1 MLNKEMKINM
11 VKYKDE
17 DEGLMK
23 EVKKETGKD
32 EERKQL
38 QIEQDGFKRF
48 NGLIFIPRSMEGKII
63 ERYHDSLREQLQLR
77 EGHQGETR
85 TAEKI
90 QRYLYFP
97 GMSRK
102 IRISENATNV
112 SEERSTQGNRLDL
125 TMDFVSVPEKEGMGQ
140 ILVVTDR
147 FTKFSVLIPV
157 KKTLISLLATMAT
170 RIRHFRS
177 T

>member
-1 MLNKEMKINM
+1 MKERKSQILIEKEGKLMLNKEMKINM

-17 DEGLMK
+17 DEKLME
-23 EVKKETGKD
+23 EVKEETRKD
-32 EERKQL
+32 KERKEL
-38 QIEQDGFKRF
+38 EIEQDGFKRF

-63 ERYHDSLREQLQLR
+63 ERYHDDVR

-102 IRISENATNV
+102 RRNYIRRCDKCQRGKIDTRKPFGLMKDWQHE
-112 SEERSTQGNRLDL
+112 L
-125 TMDFVSVPEKEGMGQ
+125 TRP
-140 ILVVTDR
+140 
-147 FTKFSVLIPV
+147 
-157 KKTLISLLATMAT
+157 
-170 RIRHFRS
+170 
-177 T
+177 